1 MINDKKQKA
10 ATDLNK
16 DEEISN
22 GNFVIDESVKQVNE
36 NLKEAKKDDQTAAKK
51 FDKEHRDEK
60 SDLSNGNFVLK
71 DDDKL

>member
-16 DEEISN
+16 DEEVSN
-22 GNFVIDESVKQVNE
+22 GNFVIDESVKKVDE
-36 NLKEAKKDDQTAAKK
+36 ELKDVKKDVEATVKK
-51 FDKEHRDEK
+51 LDKEHRDEK
-60 SDLSNGNFVLK
+60 TDLSNGNFVLK